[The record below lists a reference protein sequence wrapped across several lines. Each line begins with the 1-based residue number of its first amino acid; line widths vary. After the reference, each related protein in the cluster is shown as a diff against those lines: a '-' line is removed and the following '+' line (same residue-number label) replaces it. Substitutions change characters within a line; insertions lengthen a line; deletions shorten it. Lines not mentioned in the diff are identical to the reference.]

1 MTFWYQYVYGFEDI
15 WGVLLVS
22 VFTLTSITVAFVK
35 KVKVRNPWRIVREQ
49 EGATYMLPLV
59 LVIPIYVVLI
69 AMVVECT
76 LLLAQK
82 VGSEVAVFAATR
94 AAAVWLP
101 YESALTEEAA
111 DFVPLADRT
120 RMVRLAAAGEL
131 FPLASGSSKHG
142 TTEALDDFVTAT
154 MLQRISAY
162 RAAGWGTK
170 FDDDYL
176 QRKFQYAYRGVDIKI
191 EYFDAVSGTATD
203 QPESDSKIQ
212 VTLRYE
218 APIHTFG
225 IGRLF
230 GERSRFGNFYVRS
243 IHSVM
248 TIENEGTKRSRA
260 PQSGRVA
267 EGTSTLGI
275 RYYTE
280 DLEYTK

>member
-1 MTFWYQYVYGFEDI
+1 MTFWHQYVYGFEDI

-22 VFTLTSITVAFVK
+22 VFTLTSITVTFIRK
-35 KVKVRNPWRIVREQ
+35 MNLRNPWRIVRDQ

-101 YESALTEEAA
+101 YETALTEEAA
-111 DFVPLADRT
+111 DFVPLADRK

-131 FPLASGSSKHG
+131 FPLASGSPNHV
-142 TTEALDDFVTAT
+142 TTEALDEFVTAT
-154 MLQRISAY
+154 MLQRINAY
-162 RAAGWGTK
+162 RAAGWGKK

-176 QRKFQYAYRGVDIKI
+176 QRKFQYAYRSVDIKI
-191 EYFDAVSGTATD
+191 EYLDAVTGLATD

-212 VTLRYE
+212 ITLIYE

-230 GERSRFGNFYVRS
+230 GERSRSGSFYVRS

-248 TIENEGTKRSRA
+248 TIENEGTKMSRS
-260 PQSGRVA
+260 PQSGHIE